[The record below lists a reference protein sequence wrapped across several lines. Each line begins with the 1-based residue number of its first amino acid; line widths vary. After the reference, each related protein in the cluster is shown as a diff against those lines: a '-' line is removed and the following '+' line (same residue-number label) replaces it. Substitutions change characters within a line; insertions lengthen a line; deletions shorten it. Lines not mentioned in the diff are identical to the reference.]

1 MSQSIM
7 PKLGFGTFRLQD
19 EVAYQSV
26 LTAIEEGFRH
36 IDTAQIYGN
45 EEAVGR
51 AIKDSGVARGE
62 LFITTKVWNDKLNKT
77 DFINSVKESLTKLQ
91 LDYVDLLLIHWPSPA
106 NGESMH
112 EYLSELQSV
121 KELGLTKEIGVSN
134 FTIAQMEKP

>member
-91 LDYVDLLLIHWPSPA
+91 LDHVDLLLIH
-106 NGESMH
+106 
-112 EYLSELQSV
+112 
-121 KELGLTKEIGVSN
+121 
-134 FTIAQMEKP
+134 

>member
-62 LFITTKVWNDKLNKT
+62 LFITGKVWNDKLNKT
-77 DFINSVKESLTKLQ
+77 DFINSVKESLTKS
-91 LDYVDLLLIHWPSPA
+91 I
-106 NGESMH
+106 
-112 EYLSELQSV
+112 
-121 KELGLTKEIGVSN
+121 SN
-134 FTIAQMEKP
+134 SCWIC

>member
-51 AIKDSGVARGE
+51 AIKDSGVARDE

-91 LDYVDLLLIHWPSPA
+91 LDHVDLLLIH
-106 NGESMH
+106 
-112 EYLSELQSV
+112 
-121 KELGLTKEIGVSN
+121 
-134 FTIAQMEKP
+134 